1 MSDKISIFKM
11 ATTCGDVVTHL
22 INSQQ
27 GVNFILGD
35 SSLTKHYLSYFI
47 SQCLVKG
54 TLCHIEFDIRNP
66 RDLFPFSCPTSVVIY
81 YVVNYFIWK
90 EYLILN
96 LRT

>member
-66 RDLFPFSCPTSVVIY
+66 RDPTSVVYLLRCKLFYLERIS
-81 YVVNYFIWK
+81 YFKFTNI
-90 EYLILN
+90 I
-96 LRT
+96 